1 MYLNENGVFS
11 FALNLWKTMFLE
23 DLYFLFLIV
32 KVELSKKVPWAKV
45 FEKRCSRV

>member
-23 DLYFLFLIV
+23 DLYFFKIV
-32 KVELSKKVPWAKV
+32 KVELSKKVPWAILV